1 MSSWTNMLNIT
12 KLKLLHSLVVALELL
27 CMCVAV
33 EEFSCRT
40 DRYLV
45 GMFGPNSLPLCSPHL
60 QWYRA
65 LVQTAHLEVT

>member
-1 MSSWTNMLNIT
+1 MSSCTNMLNIT
-12 KLKLLHSLVVALELL
+12 RLKLIHSLVVALELL

-33 EEFSCRT
+33 AEFSCHT

-45 GMFGPNSLPLCSPHL
+45 RMFGPNSLSLCSPHL

-65 LVQTAHLEVT
+65 LVLAAHLEVT